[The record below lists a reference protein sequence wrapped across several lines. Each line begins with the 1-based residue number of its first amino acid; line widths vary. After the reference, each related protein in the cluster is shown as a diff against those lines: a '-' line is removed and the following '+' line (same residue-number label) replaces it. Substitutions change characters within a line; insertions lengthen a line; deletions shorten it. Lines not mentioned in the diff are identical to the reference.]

1 MVTATIAP
9 VLALSGLWDRVFVFD
24 RYGELL
30 HLLSQSVLAG
40 AILGLVGG
48 VIGTF
53 ILMRDGAFAVHGI
66 AELSFA
72 GAALALLLGFDV
84 VTGSLAGSVAAALV
98 IGLLGAR
105 AGHHNALIGTLMPF
119 GLGLGILFLALYQGR
134 SANKFSL
141 LTGQIVSV
149 DRAQALE
156 MAVGAVVVIGAL
168 LVIWR
173 PLTFASVDPDVA
185 AAKGV
190 PMRSLSLAFMLL
202 TGIAVALSVQVV
214 GALLVMALLITPAAA
229 AVRVTASPLK
239 AVLLAVLF
247 AELSMVGGILLA
259 LAGSLPISPYVTTIS
274 FAIYAV
280 CRAVGALRRRFSQ
293 SGRAGG
299 AGRSRRSG
307 GAGRP
312 DGSGGPD
319 SPGEAGRA
327 DGPHAGGPTG
337 RSDGVTRPGDPGRPE
352 EAASSART
360 DR

>member
-1 MVTATIAP
+1 MTPATIAP
-9 VLALSGLWDRVFVFD
+9 ILALSGFWDRVFVFD

-30 HLLSQSVLAG
+30 HLLGQSVLAG

-72 GAALALLLGFDV
+72 GAAFALLIGFDV
-84 VTGSLAGSVAAALV
+84 VTGSLAGSIAAALI

-105 AGHHNALIGTLMPF
+105 AGQHNALIGTLMPF
-119 GLGLGILFLALYQGR
+119 GLGLGILFLALYEGR

-156 MAVGAVVVIGAL
+156 MAIGAVVVIGAL

-190 PMRSLSLAFMLL
+190 PLRTLSLVFMLL
-202 TGIAVALSVQVV
+202 MGIAVALSVQIV

-229 AVRVTASPLK
+229 AVRITASPLR
-239 AVLLAVLF
+239 AVLLSVLF

-274 FAIYAV
+274 FTIYVV
-280 CRAVGALRRRFSQ
+280 CRAVGTLRRRFSQ
-293 SGRAGG
+293 SGRLSRAAVRDPREG
-299 AGRSRRSG
+299 AG
-307 GAGRP
+307 
-312 DGSGGPD
+312 
-319 SPGEAGRA
+319 
-327 DGPHAGGPTG
+327 
-337 RSDGVTRPGDPGRPE
+337 
-352 EAASSART
+352 SSART
-360 DR
+360 GR